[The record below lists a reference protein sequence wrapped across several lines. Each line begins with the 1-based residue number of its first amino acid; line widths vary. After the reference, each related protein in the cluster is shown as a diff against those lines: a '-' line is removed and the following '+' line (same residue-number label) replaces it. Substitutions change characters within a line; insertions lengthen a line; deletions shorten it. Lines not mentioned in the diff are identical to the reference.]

1 MNSVENLIILRVDED
16 KRLKKNSKITDSLS
30 GWSLNEGD

>member
-16 KRLKKNSKITDSLS
+16 KRLKKNAKIKDSLS